1 MAMAVRVE
9 RRKGERRR
17 ISTGPKTSDVILQF
31 LEILGLSIWLG
42 SIIFFSF
49 AVAPSAFAS
58 LPTHQ
63 LAGLV
68 VTSTISKV
76 ELLGIV
82 IGPALLI
89 VLIATRMRSE
99 KIYSL
104 TAVRAALLATMTA
117 TAAVSRFFITPAMVT
132 LRNEMR
138 DGIDNVSATDPMKVQ
153 FDSLHHYSVGLMSVA
168 LFAGLAVLFLTV
180 RSPLKR

>member
-1 MAMAVRVE
+1 MAASVE
-9 RRKGERRR
+9 RRKAERRR
-17 ISTGPKTSDVILQF
+17 FSSSPKTADVILPF
-31 LEILGLSIWLG
+31 LEMLCLSVWLG

-58 LPTHQ
+58 LPSRH

-76 ELLGIV
+76 ELLGI
-82 IGPALLI
+82 ILGPILLLI
-89 VLIATRMRSE
+89 LFIAHRRGE
-99 KIYSL
+99 KIYSA
-104 TAVRAALLATMTA
+104 TAIRAALLATMTA
-117 TAAVSRFFITPAMVT
+117 TAAISRYFITPSMVT
-132 LRNEMR
+132 LR
-138 DGIDNVSATDPMKVQ
+138 DGIDNIPATDPMKVQ

-180 RSPLKR
+180 RSTMRR